1 MGRSKAKSAIKL
13 SSKNQIKWDK
23 KINKTDS
30 CWFWLGGLTSKGYG
44 SFRVG
49 PTYVERAHV
58 ASYLMHKGDIAEGL
72 QVRHICPGDTHYR
85 HCVNP
90 DHLVLGTAKD
100 NGADKAAL
108 GSFKGVLIGE
118 KNPMVKLSD
127 DQVLE
132 VHRRVTAGE
141 QLIDL
146 GREFDV
152 SPQQIGLIRDGRTRK
167 YLGLSEAPMEKRGPN
182 KKKRATRQGLTTSP
196 LPDEVA
202 RFDQY
207 RSKEGEGCWLWT
219 GAKDTGTD
227 KEAKRV
233 YGRFSYRGAYRGA
246 HIIAFL
252 IANGSV
258 PPGLD
263 IAHKCANSLCVN
275 PEHLWARTREQNMA
289 NETTRKRLSESK
301 KGNRNRAVL
310 SDDQIRRIK
319 EIYRDEEVSD
329 QEIVDRLQLTVTT
342 AALARIRKG
351 EVATHVLVEG
361 FEPHK
366 KLGAAA
372 KGQGSGR
379 AKLLEDDVLEIR
391 ERAANGE
398 HALTLAKS
406 YEVGRRTVDDIV
418 KRRTWK
424 HLPEKSNADRA

>member
-13 SSKNQIKWDK
+13 SAKNQIKWNK
-23 KINKTDS
+23 KVNKTDS
-30 CWFWLGGLTSKGYG
+30 CWLWLGGLTSKGYG

-108 GSFKGVLIGE
+108 GTFKGVMSGE

-132 VHRRVTAGE
+132 IHGRVHAGE
-141 QLIDL
+141 AASTL
-146 GREFDV
+146 GQEFDV
-152 SPQQIGLIRDGRTRK
+152 TPRQIRMIRDGHTRK
-167 YLGLSEAPMEKRGPN
+167 HLGLPVKPIVQRGAN
-182 KKKRATRQGLTTSP
+182 KNKRATRRGVTDPPAS
-196 LPDEVA
+196 DEVD
-202 RFDQY
+202 RFKKY
-207 RSKEGEGCWLWT
+207 YTEGPDCWEWT
-219 GAKDTGTD
+219 GCLDNKNATIPYGT
-227 KEAKRV
+227 
-233 YGRFSYRGAYRGA
+233 FSFRGKNVGA
-246 HIIAFL
+246 HIISYL

-258 PPGLD
+258 PTGLD

-310 SDDQIRRIK
+310 SDTQIRKIK
-319 EIYRDEEVSD
+319 ETIRDEP
-329 QEIVDRLQLTVTT
+329 TVTNPELVVRFQLPVGP
-342 AALARIRKG
+342 AAVARIRKG
-351 EVATHVLVEG
+351 QTGVHIAVEG
-361 FEPHK
+361 FAPQVRGK
-366 KLGAAA
+366 A
-372 KGQGSGR
+372 
-379 AKLLEDDVLEIR
+379 
-391 ERAANGE
+391 
-398 HALTLAKS
+398 
-406 YEVGRRTVDDIV
+406 Y
-418 KRRTWK
+418 
-424 HLPEKSNADRA
+424 ADRAVVGEAARLHDEEDMTQKQIAVALGRSQSGVRKLLVKGGAELRSKGYKSPVEMARENPYYER